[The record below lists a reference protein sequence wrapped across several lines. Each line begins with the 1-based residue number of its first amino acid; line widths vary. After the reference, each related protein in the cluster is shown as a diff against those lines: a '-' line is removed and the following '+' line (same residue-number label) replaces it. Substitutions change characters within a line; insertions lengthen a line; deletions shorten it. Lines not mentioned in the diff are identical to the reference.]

1 MSTRIAAASGK
12 YVSQVRDRLSDIGST
27 TRRAAPIIS
36 AIKTRMK
43 KTDAPF
49 TQVGSQKSYTPQES
63 SPAPQSEGLGDIAG
77 AAQDA
82 VQGGLERI
90 KEARKK
96 RKDKR
101 INKIEKK
108 PATPVKKVSVVSE
121 KKETPK
127 PKPEKEKTDA
137 TTKRQK
143 PKNDKQKHKQAKK
156 RGPKPKASGSNRSK

>member
-43 KTDAPF
+43 KTDDPF

-108 PATPVKKVSVVSE
+108 PATPVKKVSVFSE

-127 PKPEKEKTDA
+127 PKGVIGKL
-137 TTKRQK
+137 
-143 PKNDKQKHKQAKK
+143 
-156 RGPKPKASGSNRSK
+156 

>member
-12 YVSQVRDRLSDIGST
+12 YVSQVRDRLSDIGSN
-27 TRRAAPIIS
+27 TRRAAPIIK

-43 KTDAPF
+43 KTDDPF
-49 TQVGSQKSYTPQES
+49 TQVGSQKSYTPQKQEPS
-63 SPAPQSEGLGDIAG
+63 SAPQSEGLGDIAG

-90 KEARKK
+90 KQARKK

-108 PATPVKKVSVVSE
+108 PATPVKKISVEDGQPVE
-121 KKETPK
+121 YGHTIAIIE
-127 PKPEKEKTDA
+127 
-137 TTKRQK
+137 
-143 PKNDKQKHKQAKK
+143 
-156 RGPKPKASGSNRSK
+156 

>member
-12 YVSQVRDRLSDIGST
+12 YVSQVKDRLSDIGST

-43 KTDAPF
+43 KTDDPF

-108 PATPVKKVSVVSE
+108 LKFPVVVKPINEGSSVNVFICSRKNIIKNLKKIECYKKVMIE
-121 KKETPK
+121 KI
-127 PKPEKEKTDA
+127 
-137 TTKRQK
+137 
-143 PKNDKQKHKQAKK
+143 
-156 RGPKPKASGSNRSK
+156 GII